1 MLFLG
6 CIDPVAPEFEFKAG
20 LVFVEG
26 FASTLEGASYVIIN
40 KSVTEFGVNTS
51 VFEKGATVSFK
62 NADSGQTIF
71 LTEEEGAYVPPP
83 DFKAQFG
90 DRWQLSIIL
99 IDGTQYQSSSET
111 ILEPVP
117 ISDINADYNPE
128 LQFDEGTGEFQPGHL
143 VSVTFDDPESQENF
157 YYWTFRS
164 FENLDICQTC
174 LDSIFRNGECT
185 STDVPTPD
193 FFNYLCETA
202 CWKIRFPERISIF
215 DDGFSNGKRTSN
227 LPVANIP
234 LYTKENVVVEIQ
246 QFTLT
251 PAAYDYYKILK
262 DIVDNNSGFNAP
274 PPAALI
280 GNMTNVN
287 DSEDFVFGRFT
298 AAAASVASVFINRS
312 AIAENSIEPIISVQL
327 EPTLLS
333 PYPPPATTTVPC
345 TETRFRTAIQPE
357 KWVD

>member
-6 CIDPVAPEFEFKAG
+6 CIDPVSPEFEFKEG

-26 FASTLEGASYVIIN
+26 FASTLESASYVIIN
-40 KSVTEFGVNTS
+40 KSVNEFGVNTT
-51 VFEKGATVSFK
+51 VFEKGAIVSFI
-62 NADSGQTIF
+62 NSDTGQIIS
-71 LTEEEGAYVPPP
+71 LTEEDGAYVPPP
-83 DFKAQFG
+83 DFKARIG
-90 DRWQLSIIL
+90 ESWQLAIVL

-111 ILEPVP
+111 ILAPVP
-117 ISDINADYNPE
+117 ISDLNTNYNTE
-128 LQFDEGTGEFQPGHL
+128 LRFDEGTGEFQPGHL
-143 VSVTFDDPESQENF
+143 VSVSFDDPENQENF
-157 YYWTFRS
+157 YYWSFRS
-164 FENLDICQTC
+164 FENLDICHTC
-174 LDSIFRNGECT
+174 FESIYRNGACMNT
-185 STDVPTPD
+185 NIFTPD
-193 FFNYLCETA
+193 FFNYLCETD

-215 DDGFSNGKRTSN
+215 DDSFSNGKRTTD

-287 DSEDFVFGRFT
+287 DSDDFVFGRFT
-298 AAAASVASVFINRS
+298 AASASVASVFIDRS
-312 AIAENSIEPIISVQL
+312 AIAEESIDPLISAHL
-327 EPTLLS
+327 EPTLAS

-345 TETRFRTAIQPE
+345 TETRFRTAIRPE
-357 KWVD
+357 RWVD